1 MNQTTRDSL
10 ADLERRRLQLEES
23 VAKLRLALRQWQT
36 WDAEYEGLKEEIL
49 GFAGEPTPQDLIDIG
64 TNFGGD
70 LVNENEIKQ
79 LVGIDKG
86 IQRSRIQ
93 VVDLITRRVDYVQ
106 QNVKTVQKQ
115 LNAAEEKLGQVLVV
129 SQPEMTDES
138 GLPLAEI
145 REELDEEGNI
155 ISSTISDPTESQT
168 RVIQALRN
176 AGVTDPE
183 ESTDTSAT
191 STLTQQQA
199 SPKITRSQDSAD
211 HPEEARSETKGLP
224 KPTKKSVAFAESITE
239 AAPSS
244 SKPPGSQQ
252 DKKKSQINDDLASG
266 RFKPGSKVIELND
279 NDEVIGSTIVIPDD
293 DSPEDAALRREM
305 LEYGLSEVGS
315 VVAELD
321 LDETDSQYTY
331 SDEEDDDVELE
342 SDAEEEDQYG
352 RSTRREVSDD
362 YRQQMMELEKKLNAR
377 MMENV
382 GPKPEQNSLND
393 YADDARRLVVRKA
406 NAEAEVDVPAKSVKP
421 AEKGVRFAEDLDISP
436 APAPV
441 PNSADMAAAEAL
453 PRKPVISDAV
463 LERTTAVQPATSEEP
478 RPQKTSRF
486 KSARG
491 ASAATSSQPVRTV
504 PVHLTAAAP
513 TPRTAPEGPA
523 GRTLSSAVV
532 ERSAAESEA
541 EPPDPDG
548 LDPALLQQEVA
559 TEYHKMRNRMI
570 QRQGGFMPSEEE
582 AEQEPLMEER
592 DGKVKKVSRF
602 KAARLGASSS

>member
-1 MNQTTRDSL
+1 MDQTTRDSL

-23 VAKLRLALRQWQT
+23 VAKLQLALRQWQT

-49 GFAGEPTPQDLIDIG
+49 GFAGEPTTQDLIDIG
-64 TNFGGD
+64 TKFGGD
-70 LVNENEIKQ
+70 LVNENEIRQ
-79 LVGIDKG
+79 LVGIDMG
-86 IQRSRIQ
+86 IQRSRTQ
-93 VVDLITRRVDYVQ
+93 VVDLISRRVDYVQ

-115 LNAAEEKLGQVLVV
+115 LGTAEEKLSQVLVV
-129 SQPEMTDES
+129 SNPEMTDES

-145 REELDEEGNI
+145 REELDEEGNV

-176 AGVTDPE
+176 AGVTEPE
-183 ESTDTSAT
+183 ESTDTST
-191 STLTQQQA
+191 PSKLTQNQA
-199 SPKITRSQDSAD
+199 ASTITKSQDFTVD
-211 HPEEARSETKGLP
+211 PEQSRSETNALP
-224 KPTKKSVAFAESITE
+224 KAAKKSVAFAENIIE
-239 AAPSS
+239 AASSS
-244 SKPPGSQQ
+244 SKPLGSQQ
-252 DKKKSQINDDLASG
+252 DQKKGQIKDDLAYG

-279 NDEVIGSTIVIPDD
+279 DDEVIGSTTIIPDD

-321 LDETDSQYTY
+321 LEDPDGQYSY
-331 SDEEDDDVELE
+331 SDDEFDDDYE
-342 SDAEEEDQYG
+342 SDAEEEDEYG

-362 YRQQMMELEKKLNAR
+362 YRRQMLELEKKLNAR
-377 MMENV
+377 MLENV
-382 GPKPEQNSLND
+382 GPETEQNPLND
-393 YADDARRLVVRKA
+393 YAEDARRLVVRKV
-406 NAEAEVDVPAKSVKP
+406 NAAAEPNVPKNTEKP
-421 AEKGVRFAEDLDISP
+421 ARKGVRFAEGLDISP
-436 APAPV
+436 APEPAPKAV
-441 PNSADMAAAEAL
+441 ESAATEAL
-453 PRKPVISDAV
+453 PRKPVVSDAV
-463 LERTTAVQPATSEEP
+463 LERTTAAQPTVSEEP
-478 RPQKTSRF
+478 RRQKTSRF
-486 KSARG
+486 KNTRG
-491 ASAATSSQPVRTV
+491 TSAATSSQPVKTV

-513 TPRTAPEGPA
+513 TPRTTPEGPA

-532 ERSAAESEA
+532 ERSAAEGEA
-541 EPPDPDG
+541 DPPDPDG

-582 AEQEPLMEER
+582 AEQDPLLEER